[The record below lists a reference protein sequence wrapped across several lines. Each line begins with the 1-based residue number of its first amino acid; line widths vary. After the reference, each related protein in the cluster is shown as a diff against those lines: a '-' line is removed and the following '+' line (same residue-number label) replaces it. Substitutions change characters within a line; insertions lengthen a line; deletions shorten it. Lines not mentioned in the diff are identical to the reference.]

1 MIRQATPVA
10 GVLLATF
17 ACSAFAQEV
26 RALEEIIVTAQK
38 RAESLQDVPIAVS
51 AFDAETLRLSGISS
65 LDDISQRTPGL
76 TMGRFNAVQPQI
88 FIRGIGSTDQSAS
101 GDQSVGIFID
111 GVYMGRTGFVDLD
124 FFDLERVEVLRGPQG
139 TLYGKNVVGG
149 AINLVT
155 ERPSDTFDARLEATV
170 GNLDRRSLRGVVHG
184 PLADTLAGKL
194 TVSWTE
200 RDGYAR
206 SATTGRKLSD
216 EDNLTLRGSLLFT
229 PADDLDVLVTADYAR
244 DRLAGNNRHCL
255 GEQFIFFPWFA
266 PGSPF
271 APSPC
276 SPDPFTNEKT
286 VDGFQ
291 NRDVGGMSAT
301 VTWDAPFG
309 ELTSITAWRKGD
321 YDIQEDFSGSD
332 APLVVRNAI
341 DEIEQFSQEFRI
353 ADQTADG
360 RFNWLA
366 GVYGYWADIERV
378 ENNDFS
384 GNDVPI
390 ALLLLQVP
398 PGTVPSFNTFYFQEN
413 ETTSYAIFG
422 QGTWALSD
430 EVNLTVGARYTY
442 EKKKADIRG
451 AGFDPTES
459 FLVAP
464 YDISASKS
472 WNAFTPKVTLDWRPV
487 EELMLYFSVADGFKS
502 GGFNGTAPDS
512 VAAQTPFDQEEARQF
527 EIGLKSELLD
537 RRLRA
542 NLTAFHIDYDDLQV
556 FQLVDGARLIVD
568 NAADARSRGM
578 ELEVL
583 AQVTDALTLSGH
595 YAYLDTKYKD
605 FINEAG
611 EDFSGNRLTRAPK
624 HSYNLGATY
633 RTDIDRRFGLTLHA
647 EYSYRSRVF
656 YDPDNFPLVGDGGRG
671 LLDAR
676 AVLSLRD
683 HNVDISLW
691 GRNLTDKVHVTQAI
705 DGRGPFNLSQNAAG
719 VIGEPRMYGLTVTWH
734 GN

>member
-1 MIRQATPVA
+1 MTPRITAVA
-10 GVLLATF
+10 GIVLATLPF
-17 ACSAFAQEV
+17 TATAQQ
-26 RALEEIIVTAQK
+26 RAVLDEIIVTAQK
-38 RAESLQDVPIAVS
+38 RAESLQEVPIAVS
-51 AFDAETLRLSGISS
+51 AFDADSLRLSGVAT
-65 LDDISQRTPGL
+65 LDDISHRTPGL

-101 GDQSVGIFID
+101 GDQSVGVFID

-149 AINLVT
+149 AINLIT
-155 ERPSDTFDARLEATV
+155 ERPSETFDARIEGSI
-170 GNLDRRSLRGVVHG
+170 GNFDRRSLRALVSG
-184 PLADTLAGKL
+184 PLAETLAGKL
-194 TVSWTE
+194 SLSWTE
-200 RDGYAR
+200 RDGYAT

-216 EDNLTLRGSLLFT
+216 EDNVTVRGSLLFT
-229 PADDLDVLVTADYAR
+229 PRDDLDLLVTADYSR
-244 DRLAGNNRHCL
+244 DRLAGNNRECL

-276 SPDPFTNEKT
+276 SPDPFLNEKT

-291 NRDVGGMSAT
+291 DRNVGGMSAT
-301 VTWDAPFG
+301 LTWDSNLG
-309 ELTSITAWRKGD
+309 EVTSITAWRKGD
-321 YDIQEDFSGSD
+321 YEIQEDFSGSD

-341 DEIEQFSQEFRI
+341 DEIEQFSQELRL
-353 ADQTADG
+353 ADATEDG
-360 RFNWLA
+360 RFNWLVGA
-366 GVYGYWADIERV
+366 YGYRADIERV

-413 ETTSYAIFG
+413 KTTSYAVFG
-422 QGTWALSD
+422 QGTWAFTD
-430 EVNLTVGARYTY
+430 DVNLTVGARYTY
-442 EKKKADIRG
+442 EKKEADIRG
-451 AGFDPTES
+451 AGFDPTGG
-459 FLVAP
+459 FLAAP
-464 YDISASKS
+464 YDINASKS
-472 WNAFTPKVTLDWRPV
+472 WNAFTPKVTVDWRPSDEV
-487 EELMLYFSVADGFKS
+487 MLYFSVADGFKS
-502 GGFNGTAPDS
+502 GGFNGTAPDGI
-512 VAAQTPFDQEEARQF
+512 AASTPFDQEEARQF
-527 EIGLKSELLD
+527 ELGLKSELFD

-568 NAADARSRGM
+568 NAADARSRGI
-578 ELEVL
+578 ELEML
-583 AQVTDALTLSGH
+583 AQLSSALTLSGH
-595 YAYLDTKYKD
+595 YAYLDTEYKD

-611 EDFSGNRLTRAPK
+611 LDFSGNTLTRAPK
-624 HSYNLGATY
+624 HSYNIGATY
-633 RTDIDRRFGLTLHA
+633 RADLDARLGLTLHA

-656 YDPDNFPLVGDGGRG
+656 YDPSNFALVGDSGRG

-719 VIGEPRMYGLTVTWH
+719 VIAEPRMYGLTVTWR
-734 GN
+734 GM

>member
-1 MIRQATPVA
+1 
-10 GVLLATF
+10 
-17 ACSAFAQEV
+17 
-26 RALEEIIVTAQK
+26 
-38 RAESLQDVPIAVS
+38 
-51 AFDAETLRLSGISS
+51 
-65 LDDISQRTPGL
+65 
-76 TMGRFNAVQPQI
+76 MGRFNAVQPQI

-101 GDQSVGIFID
+101 GDQSVGVFID

-124 FFDLERVEVLRGPQG
+124 FFDLDRVEVLRGPQG

-149 AINLVT
+149 AINLIT
-155 ERPSDTFDARLEATV
+155 ERPSETFDARLEASI
-170 GNLDRRSLRGVVHG
+170 GNFDRRSLRGLVSG
-184 PLADTLAGKL
+184 PLAETLAGKL
-194 TVSWTE
+194 SLSWTE
-200 RDGYAR
+200 RDGYAT
-206 SATTGRKLSD
+206 SATTGQKLSD
-216 EDNLTLRGSLLFT
+216 EDNVTVRGSLLFT
-229 PADDLDVLVTADYAR
+229 PRDDLDLLVTADYSR
-244 DRLAGNNRHCL
+244 DRLAGNNRECL

-276 SPDPFTNEKT
+276 SPDPFLNEKT

-291 NRDVGGMSAT
+291 DRDVGGMSAT
-301 VTWDAPFG
+301 LTWDSNLG
-309 ELTSITAWRKGD
+309 EVTSITAWRKGD

-341 DEIEQFSQEFRI
+341 DEIEQFSQELRL
-353 ADQTADG
+353 ADQTEDG
-360 RFNWLA
+360 RFNWLVGA
-366 GVYGYWADIERV
+366 YGYRADIERI

-390 ALLLLQVP
+390 ALLLLEVP

-413 ETTSYAIFG
+413 KTTSYALFG
-422 QGTWALSD
+422 QGTWAFTD
-430 EVNLTVGARYTY
+430 DVNLTVGARYTY

-451 AGFDPTES
+451 AGFDPTGG
-459 FLVAP
+459 FLAAP

-472 WNAFTPKVTLDWRPV
+472 WNAFTPKVTVDWRPRDEV
-487 EELMLYFSVADGFKS
+487 MVYFSVAEGFKS
-502 GGFNGTAPDS
+502 GGFNGTAPDGI
-512 VAAQTPFDQEEARQF
+512 AASTPFDQEEARQF
-527 EIGLKSELLD
+527 ELGLKSELLD

-568 NAADARSRGM
+568 NAADARSRGI
-578 ELEVL
+578 ELEML
-583 AQVTDALTLSGH
+583 AQLTSAFSLSGH

-611 EDFSGNRLTRAPK
+611 VDFSGNRLTRAPK
-624 HSYNLGATY
+624 HSYNIGATY
-633 RTDIDRRFGLTLHA
+633 RADLDARLGLTLHA
-647 EYSYRSRVF
+647 EYSHRSRVF
-656 YDPDNFPLVGDGGRG
+656 YDPSNFALIGDSGRG

-719 VIGEPRMYGLTVTWH
+719 VIAEPRMYGLTVTWR

>member
-1 MIRQATPVA
+1 MTPRITAVA
-10 GVLLATF
+10 GIMLATLPF
-17 ACSAFAQEV
+17 TATAQQ
-26 RALEEIIVTAQK
+26 RAVLDEIIVTAQK
-38 RAESLQDVPIAVS
+38 RAESLQEVPIAVS
-51 AFDAETLRLSGISS
+51 AFDADSLRLSGVAT
-65 LDDISQRTPGL
+65 LDDISHRTPGL

-101 GDQSVGIFID
+101 GDQSVGVFID

-149 AINLVT
+149 AINLIT
-155 ERPSDTFDARLEATV
+155 ERPSETFDARIEGSI
-170 GNLDRRSLRGVVHG
+170 GNFDRRSLRALVSG
-184 PLADTLAGKL
+184 PLAETLAGKL
-194 TVSWTE
+194 SLSWTE
-200 RDGYAR
+200 RDGYAT

-216 EDNLTLRGSLLFT
+216 EDNVTVRGSLLFT
-229 PADDLDVLVTADYAR
+229 PRDDLDLLVTADYSR
-244 DRLAGNNRHCL
+244 DRLAGNNRECL

-276 SPDPFTNEKT
+276 SPDPFLNEKT

-291 NRDVGGMSAT
+291 DRNVGGMSAT
-301 VTWDAPFG
+301 LTWDSNLG
-309 ELTSITAWRKGD
+309 EVTSITAWRKGD
-321 YDIQEDFSGSD
+321 YEIQEDFSGSD

-341 DEIEQFSQEFRI
+341 DEIEQFSQELRL
-353 ADQTADG
+353 ADATEDG
-360 RFNWLA
+360 RFNWLVGA
-366 GVYGYWADIERV
+366 YGYRADIERV

-413 ETTSYAIFG
+413 KTTSYAVFG
-422 QGTWALSD
+422 QGTWAFTD
-430 EVNLTVGARYTY
+430 DVNLTVGARYTY
-442 EKKKADIRG
+442 EKKEADIRG
-451 AGFDPTES
+451 AGFDPTGG
-459 FLVAP
+459 FLAAP

-472 WNAFTPKVTLDWRPV
+472 WNAFTPKVTVDWRPSDEV
-487 EELMLYFSVADGFKS
+487 MLYFSVADGFKS
-502 GGFNGTAPDS
+502 GGFNGTAPDGI
-512 VAAQTPFDQEEARQF
+512 AASTPFDQEEARQF
-527 EIGLKSELLD
+527 ELGLKSELFD

-568 NAADARSRGM
+568 NAADARSRGI
-578 ELEVL
+578 ELEML
-583 AQVTDALTLSGH
+583 AQLSSALTLSGH
-595 YAYLDTKYKD
+595 YAYLDTEYKD

-611 EDFSGNRLTRAPK
+611 LDFSGNTLTRAPK
-624 HSYNLGATY
+624 HSYNIGATY
-633 RTDIDRRFGLTLHA
+633 RADLDARLGLTLHA

-656 YDPDNFPLVGDGGRG
+656 YDPSNFALVGDSGRG

-719 VIGEPRMYGLTVTWH
+719 VIAEPRMYGLTVTWR
-734 GN
+734 GM

>member
-1 MIRQATPVA
+1 MTPRITAVA
-10 GVLLATF
+10 GIMLATLPF
-17 ACSAFAQEV
+17 TATAQQ
-26 RALEEIIVTAQK
+26 RAVLDEIIVTAQK
-38 RAESLQDVPIAVS
+38 RAESLQEVPIAVS
-51 AFDAETLRLSGISS
+51 AFDADSLRLSGVAT
-65 LDDISQRTPGL
+65 LDDISHRTPGL

-101 GDQSVGIFID
+101 GDQSVGVFID

-149 AINLVT
+149 AINLIT
-155 ERPSDTFDARLEATV
+155 ERPSETFDARIEGSI
-170 GNLDRRSLRGVVHG
+170 GNFDRRSLRALVSG
-184 PLADTLAGKL
+184 PLAETLAGKL
-194 TVSWTE
+194 SLSWTE
-200 RDGYAR
+200 RDGYAT

-216 EDNLTLRGSLLFT
+216 EDNVTVRGSLLFT
-229 PADDLDVLVTADYAR
+229 PRDDLDLLVTADYSR
-244 DRLAGNNRHCL
+244 DRLAGNNRECL

-276 SPDPFTNEKT
+276 SPDPFLNEKT

-291 NRDVGGMSAT
+291 DRNVGGMSAT
-301 VTWDAPFG
+301 LTWDSNLG
-309 ELTSITAWRKGD
+309 EVTSITAWRKGD
-321 YDIQEDFSGSD
+321 YEIQEDFSGSD

-341 DEIEQFSQEFRI
+341 DEIEQFSQELRL
-353 ADQTADG
+353 ADATEDG
-360 RFNWLA
+360 RFNWLVGA
-366 GVYGYWADIERV
+366 YGYRADIERV

-413 ETTSYAIFG
+413 KTTSYAVFG
-422 QGTWALSD
+422 QGTWAFTD
-430 EVNLTVGARYTY
+430 DVNLTVGARYTY
-442 EKKKADIRG
+442 EKKEADIRG
-451 AGFDPTES
+451 AGFDPTGG
-459 FLVAP
+459 FLAAP
-464 YDISASKS
+464 YDINASKS
-472 WNAFTPKVTLDWRPV
+472 WNAFTPKVTVDWRPSDEV
-487 EELMLYFSVADGFKS
+487 MLYFSVADGFKS
-502 GGFNGTAPDS
+502 GGFNGTAPDGI
-512 VAAQTPFDQEEARQF
+512 AASTPFDQEEARQF
-527 EIGLKSELLD
+527 ELGLKSELFD

-568 NAADARSRGM
+568 NAADARSRGI
-578 ELEVL
+578 ELEML
-583 AQVTDALTLSGH
+583 AQLSSALTLSGH
-595 YAYLDTKYKD
+595 YAYLDTEYKD

-611 EDFSGNRLTRAPK
+611 LDFSGNTLTRAPK
-624 HSYNLGATY
+624 HSYNIGATY
-633 RTDIDRRFGLTLHA
+633 RADLDARLGLTLHA

-656 YDPDNFPLVGDGGRG
+656 YDPSNFALVGDSGRG

-719 VIGEPRMYGLTVTWH
+719 VIAEPRMYGLTVTWR
-734 GN
+734 GM

>member
-1 MIRQATPVA
+1 MTPRITAVA
-10 GVLLATF
+10 GIMLATLPF
-17 ACSAFAQEV
+17 TAAAQQ
-26 RALEEIIVTAQK
+26 RAVLDEIIVTAQK
-38 RAESLQDVPIAVS
+38 RAESLQEVPIAVS
-51 AFDAETLRLSGISS
+51 AFDADSLRLSGVAT
-65 LDDISQRTPGL
+65 LDDISHRTPGL

-101 GDQSVGIFID
+101 GDQSVGVFID

-149 AINLVT
+149 AINLIT
-155 ERPSDTFDARLEATV
+155 ERPSETFDARIEGSI
-170 GNLDRRSLRGVVHG
+170 GNFDRRSLRALVSG
-184 PLADTLAGKL
+184 PLAETLAGKL
-194 TVSWTE
+194 SLSWTE
-200 RDGYAR
+200 RDGYAT

-216 EDNLTLRGSLLFT
+216 EDNVTVRGSLLFT
-229 PADDLDVLVTADYAR
+229 PRDDLDLLVTADYSR
-244 DRLAGNNRHCL
+244 DRLAGNNRECL

-276 SPDPFTNEKT
+276 SPDPFLNEKT

-291 NRDVGGMSAT
+291 DRNVGGMSAT
-301 VTWDAPFG
+301 LTWDSNLG
-309 ELTSITAWRKGD
+309 EVTSITAWRKGD
-321 YDIQEDFSGSD
+321 YEIQEDFSGSD

-341 DEIEQFSQEFRI
+341 DEIEQFSQELRL
-353 ADQTADG
+353 ADATEDG
-360 RFNWLA
+360 RFNWLVGA
-366 GVYGYWADIERV
+366 YGYRADIERV

-413 ETTSYAIFG
+413 KTTSYAVFG
-422 QGTWALSD
+422 QGTWAFTD
-430 EVNLTVGARYTY
+430 DVNLTVGARYTY
-442 EKKKADIRG
+442 EKKEADIRG
-451 AGFDPTES
+451 AGFDPTGG
-459 FLVAP
+459 FLAAP
-464 YDISASKS
+464 YDINASKS
-472 WNAFTPKVTLDWRPV
+472 WNAFTPKVTVDWRPSDEV
-487 EELMLYFSVADGFKS
+487 MLYFSVADGFKS
-502 GGFNGTAPDS
+502 GGFNGTAPDGI
-512 VAAQTPFDQEEARQF
+512 AASTPFDQEEARQF
-527 EIGLKSELLD
+527 ELGLKSELFD

-568 NAADARSRGM
+568 NAADARSRGI
-578 ELEVL
+578 ELEML
-583 AQVTDALTLSGH
+583 AQLSSALTLSGH
-595 YAYLDTKYKD
+595 YAYLDTEYKD

-611 EDFSGNRLTRAPK
+611 LDFSGNTLTRAPK
-624 HSYNLGATY
+624 HSYNIGATY
-633 RTDIDRRFGLTLHA
+633 RADLDARLGLTLHA

-656 YDPDNFPLVGDGGRG
+656 YDPSNFALVGDSGRG

-719 VIGEPRMYGLTVTWH
+719 VIAEPRMYGLTVTWR
-734 GN
+734 GM